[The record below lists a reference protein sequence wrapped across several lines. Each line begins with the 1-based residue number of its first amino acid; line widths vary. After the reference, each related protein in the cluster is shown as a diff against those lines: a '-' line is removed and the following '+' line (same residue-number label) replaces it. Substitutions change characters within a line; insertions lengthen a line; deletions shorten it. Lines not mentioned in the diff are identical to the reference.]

1 MELELANVE
10 ELEKLHSQEP
20 ITIEQMKT
28 DLNRLTSFIREIL
41 KKDQD
46 YGVIPGTGKKPTLYK
61 TGAEKLL
68 KFFRY
73 TPRFHLVEKIT
84 NWDPE
89 KPFFYFNYCC
99 TIHDRITGKVVAE
112 ANGSCNSREKKYAY
126 KSQYD
131 PKKPPEPQPSVYT
144 FSIVNTLE
152 KMAQKRAFVGATLIA
167 TCASMFFTQDLE
179 DMKDVLEAE
188 YEIIEEGTTSFEE
201 NNKYEQKKVEKKIT
215 ENQRTAILN
224 MLGHYVKPQEG
235 ETPDELETRKEIVFQ
250 EINKAKKPLNELT
263 FDEASA
269 AIKALG
275 LSIKEDTTK
284 KKKAIKTTSEN
295 EDMSPF

>member
-73 TPRFHLVEKIT
+73 TPRFHLVEKSPIGT
-84 NWDPE
+84 RRNHFSISTTAVPFMTGLLGRLLL
-89 KPFFYFNYCC
+89 KP
-99 TIHDRITGKVVAE
+99 TE
-112 ANGSCNSREKKYAY
+112 AVIRERRNM
-126 KSQYD
+126 
-131 PKKPPEPQPSVYT
+131 PINLNMTPKPPEPQPSVYT

-152 KMAQKRAFVGATLIA
+152 KWHKKSICWCHTHCNL
-167 TCASMFFTQDLE
+167 CLN
-179 DMKDVLEAE
+179 VLHS
-188 YEIIEEGTTSFEE
+188 GF
-201 NNKYEQKKVEKKIT
+201 
-215 ENQRTAILN
+215 R
-224 MLGHYVKPQEG
+224 GHERY
-235 ETPDELETRKEIVFQ
+235 T
-250 EINKAKKPLNELT
+250 
-263 FDEASA
+263 
-269 AIKALG
+269 
-275 LSIKEDTTK
+275 
-284 KKKAIKTTSEN
+284 
-295 EDMSPF
+295 